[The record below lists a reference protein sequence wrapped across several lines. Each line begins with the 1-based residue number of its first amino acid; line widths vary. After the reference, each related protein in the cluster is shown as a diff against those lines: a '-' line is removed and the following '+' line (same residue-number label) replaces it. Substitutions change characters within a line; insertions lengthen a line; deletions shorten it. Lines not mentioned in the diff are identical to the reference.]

1 MAESK
6 HDQVAQQIAK
16 REKTEYNQGPGAD
29 IQTPR
34 RAIEVETPKTIGD
47 AARQLQG
54 YKKPVYVVPTD
65 TKAVPDAVKLYRK
78 TTIGV
83 MSPSGKIV
91 KPSSR
96 GRTR

>member
-1 MAESK
+1 MALSK
-6 HDQVAQQIAK
+6 HDRVAQQIAR

-34 RAIEVETPKTIGD
+34 RAIEVETPQTIGD

-65 TKAVPDAVKLYRK
+65 PKAVPNAVQHYI
-78 TTIGV
+78 T
-83 MSPSGKIV
+83 KIQ
-91 KPSSR
+91 P
-96 GRTR
+96 